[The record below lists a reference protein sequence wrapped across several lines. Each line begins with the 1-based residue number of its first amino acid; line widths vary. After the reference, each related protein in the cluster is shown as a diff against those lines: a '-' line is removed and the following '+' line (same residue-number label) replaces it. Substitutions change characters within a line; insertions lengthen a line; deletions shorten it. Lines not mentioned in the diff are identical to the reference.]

1 MIFYTDTVS
10 DLFHFGHLNYLTQIY
25 NMYIKNTEKLLYIGI
40 HNDKTVESYKR
51 VPIMTMEERIKSVKL
66 LAPFVNKI
74 IPNAPLNISEEYFKK
89 HNISYTCIPDN
100 RSLSEIQKWYSY
112 PLKLN
117 CIKKINYTHKMS
129 TSMSTSMLIKRIS
142 DRI

>member
-66 LAPFVNKI
+66 LAPFVNK
-74 IPNAPLNISEEYFKK
+74 LF
-89 HNISYTCIPDN
+89 
-100 RSLSEIQKWYSY
+100 Q
-112 PLKLN
+112 
-117 CIKKINYTHKMS
+117 TH
-129 TSMSTSMLIKRIS
+129 L
-142 DRI
+142 